1 MNDASHAGQDVDQQ
15 ALDWVVQA
23 RNGLTAAQRQALQ
36 QWLQH
41 PDHRQAY
48 ARWEQDWHALD
59 AAPADAVERLR
70 QGLPPAGGRMP
81 MPRRR
86 LLLGGMGLAACTVFG
101 AGLAIQYRQG
111 ALSSHDYVTAP
122 GQTRDVALADGSR
135 IELDT
140 ATRLTVAQYADHYAL
155 DLQQGQAWFDLRPAD
170 ASPASADARHAVYR
184 ILAGALRLTASGAMS
199 VRHTPA
205 PTGQGSVHVAVAAGR
220 VHMERVAVWTDW
232 LPGRRLPSQQAIDLQ
247 AGQQGWAGGESDW
260 RIQPVALQDVAA
272 WRQGRLVVQDMTLDQ
287 VLAEF
292 ARYGHAVPRI
302 TDPRV
307 ARLRVAG
314 SFDLRQPAAFY
325 RLLPQILP
333 VRIAPQG
340 RELTIVMLQGA

>member
-1 MNDASHAGQDVDQQ
+1 MNDASHVGSDLDQQ

-23 RNGLTAAQRQALQ
+23 RNGLNAAQQQALQ
-36 QWLQH
+36 QWLRH

-59 AAPADAVERLR
+59 AAPADAVDRLR
-70 QGLPPAGGRMP
+70 QGFAPAGGRMP

-101 AGLAIQYRQG
+101 VGLAVRHRPG
-111 ALSSHDYVTAP
+111 ALASHDYATAP
-122 GQTRDVALADGSR
+122 GQTRSVALADGSL

-140 ATRLTVAQYADHYAL
+140 ATRLTVAQYDDHVAL
-155 DLQQGQAWFDLRPAD
+155 DLLQGQAWFDLRPAD
-170 ASPASADARHAVYR
+170 ASAASSDAGHDGYR
-184 ILAGALRLTASGAMS
+184 ILAGALRLTAIGALS
-199 VRHTPA
+199 VRHTP
-205 PTGQGSVHVAVAAGR
+205 GQAGQDNVHVAVATGR
-220 VHMERVAVWTDW
+220 VYMERAATWTDW
-232 LPGRRLPSQQAIDLQ
+232 LPGQRRPSPQAIALH

-302 TDPRV
+302 ADPRV

-340 RELTIVMLQGA
+340 QELTIVMLQGA